1 MALESSDVF
10 VVQKQT
16 GGKEVRKLSMAQ
28 LQSYLSAQPGVTYKG
43 AANMTDAADQPS
55 SPNTG
60 DLWLNDAPAAGEW
73 AWGAGYTGTVETTA
87 RAIWD
92 GSAWDVIPGVSGN
105 IGVEKVSG
113 ADPIEVDS
121 SDATDPIISVKEGT
135 TSQIGVVVIADD
147 QDVIDG
153 ASNVVVTAA
162 QLKTTTTQF
171 LLQVVAQ

>member
-43 AANMTDAADQPS
+43 AANMTDAADTPS

-60 DLWLNDAPAAGEW
+60 DLWLNDAPNAGTW

-92 GSAWDVIPGVSGN
+92 GSAWDVMPGQSGD
-105 IGVEKVSG
+105 IGVEVVNG
-113 ADPIEVDS
+113 DRHDVRTQD
-121 SDATDPIISVKEGT
+121 
-135 TSQIGVVVIADD
+135 IGVVVGLTAKGRAKHDISGFVRDFESLPIA
-147 QDVIDG
+147 
-153 ASNVVVTAA
+153 A
-162 QLKTTTTQF
+162 
-171 LLQVVAQ
+171 